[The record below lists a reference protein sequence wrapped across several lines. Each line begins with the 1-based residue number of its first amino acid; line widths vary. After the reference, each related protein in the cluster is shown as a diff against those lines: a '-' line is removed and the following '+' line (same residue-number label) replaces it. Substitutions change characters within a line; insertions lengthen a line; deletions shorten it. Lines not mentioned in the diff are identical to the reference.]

1 MYLLFDTCCDIR
13 NFSVVRNELGCLVLI
28 FSSML
33 LLVSVCGSHTA
44 AHYSNVGRPSAL
56 KAVSFVC
63 CVQPSKF
70 LIRKP
75 SIQIAL
81 C

>member
-44 AHYSNVGRPSAL
+44 AHYYTFGWTSAL
-56 KAVSFVC
+56 KAVC
-63 CVQPSKF
+63 CV
-70 LIRKP
+70 
-75 SIQIAL
+75 L
-81 C
+81 CTAV